1 MACPNK
7 IRNETELNIVFQEI
21 LGDSLIMCAY
31 TNEFFKSLKKRDKSV
46 LSKLFKKIEQIV
58 TNPSIGKHMCANRRG
73 QQEVYI
79 ADTFRLYYR
88 FNEWENII
96 EFSEFSHKKHQ

>member
-7 IRNETELNIVFQEI
+7 IRNETQLNIVFQEI
-21 LGDSLIMCAY
+21 LSDSLMICAY
-31 TNEFFKSLKKRDKSV
+31 TKEFLNSLKKRDKSV

-58 TNPSIGKHMCANRRG
+58 RNPNIGKYMCANRSG

-79 ADTFRLYYR
+79 ADAFRLYYS
-88 FNEWENII
+88 FNEKENLI
-96 EFSEFSHKKHQ
+96 EFLEFSHKKHQ